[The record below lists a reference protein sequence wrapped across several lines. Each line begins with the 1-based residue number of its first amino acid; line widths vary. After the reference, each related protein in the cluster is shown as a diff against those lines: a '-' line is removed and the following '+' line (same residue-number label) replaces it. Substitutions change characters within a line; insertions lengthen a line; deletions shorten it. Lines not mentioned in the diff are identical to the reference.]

1 MKKYMKI
8 TAAESTSAEDR
19 LKDLIDEVE
28 DDFDFIIQGIERI
41 SRDDVNAAGQI
52 TTNLSETL
60 QDVVSQIADKL
71 QEVT

>member
-8 TAAESTSAEDR
+8 TAAESTPAEDR

-52 TTNLSETL
+52 ATNLSETL